1 MLNLFDRFRIGPK
14 LYAGFGA
21 VIVMAGLVTGYLLVN
36 LERFTDTFDRYAG
49 AAAHAQDAI
58 ELEAQAYRVRLF
70 ANRYLA
76 NREPTDLA
84 QARAELV
91 DLDHHLAEL
100 LAAER
105 SAERRGFL
113 DEIRAIGERYGA
125 ALGAIEM
132 LFDQEQAI
140 VEGQLDAAGAA
151 LVAALDGIE
160 EAARQRGD
168 TTAAALAADAEEA
181 NFRLRLAVVRY
192 LGSGREAHAAAVRE
206 ALSGGEA
213 AIATLRQ
220 GLATAFGNRSLAAA
234 ADAFE
239 LYAAGFAAIVDLREQ
254 LAGVIAT
261 MDEAGTAVTATVRR
275 FEAHA
280 VAELEAMLGAAT
292 ADKERAFWGS
302 LIVAGVALVLAS
314 LLAFVLARNLSGPLG
329 AMTTTLRRL
338 ADGENVAAIPGVG
351 RGDEVGAMAAA
362 AAVFKE
368 NVQEREARA
377 RRIAGL
383 VQDFDQRAASVTASL
398 AGAATELEAAARSM
412 AGTAEETSR
421 QAATVAA
428 ATEQASTNV
437 QTVAA
442 AGQEL
447 SASVDDITRQVA
459 ASADATTRAV
469 AEVDRTDQV
478 VGGLVATA
486 ERIKTVVTVISDIAE
501 QTNLLA
507 LNATIEAAR
516 AGEAGRGFAVVANEV
531 KSLAGQTGK
540 ATAEIA
546 AQIQDVQQAM
556 QAAVAAMGGIRQT
569 IDEVGQVST
578 SISAAIEEQ
587 GASTREIARNVEEAA
602 RGTAAVAQAIAEV
615 TQAAGETGG
624 AATQVE
630 STAGTLAEQAEALQR
645 DVEAFLQAVRTA

>member
-1 MLNLFDRFRIGPK
+1 MLNPLDRFRIGPK

-21 VIVMAGLVTGYLLVN
+21 VIVMAGLVAGYLLVN
-36 LERFTDTFDRYAG
+36 LERFTVTYDRYAG
-49 AAAHAQDAI
+49 AAAHTQDAI
-58 ELEAQAYRVRLF
+58 GLETEAFQARLP

-76 NREPTDLA
+76 DQEPAGLA
-84 QARAELV
+84 QARAELA
-91 DLDHHLAEL
+91 DLDQNVGEL
-100 LAAER
+100 LAAES

-113 DEIRAIGERYGA
+113 DEVRAIGERYGA
-125 ALGAIEM
+125 ALGSVEM
-132 LFDQEQAI
+132 LFAQEQAI
-140 VEGQLDAAGAA
+140 VDGQLEPAGAA
-151 LVAALDGIE
+151 LVDALDAIQA
-160 EAARQRGD
+160 AARQRGD
-168 TTAAALAADAEEA
+168 AAAAALAADAEVA
-181 NFRLRLAVVRY
+181 TLRLRLAVVRY
-192 LGSGREAHAAAVRE
+192 LGSGREADAEAARD
-206 ALSGGEA
+206 ALSGAEA
-213 AIATLRQ
+213 AVAVLRQ
-220 GLATAFGNRSLAAA
+220 GLATALDNRSLAAA
-234 ADAFE
+234 AEDLE
-239 LYAAGFAAIVDLREQ
+239 LYSAGFFTIVELRDQ
-254 LAGVIAT
+254 LAEVVAS
-261 MDEAGTAVTATVRR
+261 MDEAGAGIAAAVRR

-292 ADKERAFWGS
+292 AEKERAFWTA
-302 LIVAGVALVLAS
+302 LIVAGAALVLAS
-314 LLAFVLARNLSGPLG
+314 LLAIGLARNLSGPLG

-338 ADGENVAAIPGVG
+338 ADGEDVAAIPGVG

-459 ASADATTRAV
+459 TSADATTRAV
-469 AEVDRTDQV
+469 AEVDRTDKV
-478 VGGLVATA
+478 VGGLVETA
-486 ERIKTVVTVISDIAE
+486 ERIKNVVTVISDIAE

-578 SISAAIEEQ
+578 SISAAVEEQ

-602 RGTAAVAQAIAEV
+602 RGTAAVAEAIAEV
-615 TQAAGETGG
+615 TQAAGETGS

-630 STAGTLAEQAEALQR
+630 STAATLAEQAEALQR
-645 DVEAFLQAVRTA
+645 DVEAFLAAVRTA

>member
-1 MLNLFDRFRIGPK
+1 MLNPLDRFRIGPK
-14 LYAGFGA
+14 LYGGFGA
-21 VIVMAGLVTGYLLVN
+21 VIILAGLVSGYLLVN

-49 AAAHAQDAI
+49 AAAQTQDAI
-58 ELEAQAYRVRLF
+58 GLEAEAYRVRLL

-76 NREPTDLA
+76 DREPAGLA
-84 QARAELV
+84 QARAELA
-91 DLDHHLAEL
+91 DFDHHVAEI
-100 LAAER
+100 LAAE
-105 SAERRGFL
+105 SGAERRGFL
-113 DEIRAIGERYGA
+113 DDIRAIGERYGA

-140 VEGQLDAAGAA
+140 VDGQLDPAGAA
-151 LVAALDGIE
+151 LVAALDAIQA
-160 EAARQRGD
+160 AARQRGD
-168 TTAAALAADAEEA
+168 AATAALAADAEKA
-181 NFRLRLAVVRY
+181 DFQLRLAVVRY

-213 AIATLRQ
+213 AIAALRQ

-234 ADAFE
+234 VEAFE
-239 LYAAGFAAIVDLREQ
+239 LYAAGFAAIVDLRKQ
-254 LAGVIAT
+254 LAEVVAT
-261 MDEAGTAVTATVRR
+261 MDEAGAAATATVRR

-280 VAELEAMLGAAT
+280 VAELEAMLSAAT

-314 LLAFVLARNLSGPLG
+314 LLAIVLARSFSGPLG
-329 AMTTTLRRL
+329 TMTTTLRRL

-459 ASADATTRAV
+459 TAADATTRAV
-469 AEVDRTDQV
+469 AEVDRTDRV
-478 VGGLVATA
+478 VGGLVETA
-486 ERIKTVVTVISDIAE
+486 ERIKSVVTVISDIAE

-546 AQIQDVQQAM
+546 TQIQDVQQAM

-569 IDEVGQVST
+569 IDEVGRVST

-645 DVEAFLQAVRTA
+645 DVEAFLQAVRSA

>member
-1 MLNLFDRFRIGPK
+1 MLNPLDRFRIGPK
-14 LYAGFGA
+14 LCAGFGA
-21 VIVMAGLVTGYLLVN
+21 VIIVTGLVTGYLLVN
-36 LERFTDTFDRYAG
+36 LERFSDTFDRYAG
-49 AAAHAQDAI
+49 AAAHTQDAI
-58 ELEAQAYRVRLF
+58 ALEAEAYRVRLP

-76 NREPTDLA
+76 DREPAALDRARTALA
-84 QARAELV
+84 
-91 DLDHHLAEL
+91 DLDHHVAEL
-100 LAAER
+100 LAAES
-105 SAERRGFL
+105 SAERQGFL
-113 DEIRAIGERYGA
+113 DGIRAINERYGA
-125 ALGAIEM
+125 ALGSLER
-132 LFDQEQAI
+132 LFGQEQAI
-140 VEGQLDAAGAA
+140 VGGQLDPAGASLVDA
-151 LVAALDGIE
+151 LAAIQA
-160 EAARQRGD
+160 AARQRGD
-168 TTAAALAADAEEA
+168 PAAAALAADAAEA
-181 NFRLRLAVVRY
+181 SFRLRLAVVRY
-192 LGSGREAHAAAVRE
+192 LGSGREAHAEAVLD
-206 ALSGGEA
+206 ALSGTEA
-213 AIATLRQ
+213 AIAVLRQ
-220 GLATAFGNRSLAAA
+220 EPATTFGNRSAAA
-234 ADAFE
+234 AEAFE
-239 LYAAGFAAIVDLREQ
+239 LYSAGLFAIVELRQQ
-254 LAGVIAT
+254 LAEVVAT
-261 MDEAGTAVTATVRR
+261 MDQAGAGISAAVRR

-280 VAELEAMLGAAT
+280 VAELEAMLGVAT
-292 ADKERAFWGS
+292 ADQERAFWTS
-302 LIVAGVALVLAS
+302 LSVAGVAFVVAS
-314 LLAFVLARNLSGPLG
+314 LLASGLARNLSGPLG

-338 ADGENVAAIPGVG
+338 ADGEDVTAIPGIG

-368 NVQEREARA
+368 HVQEREARA

-383 VQDFDQRAASVTASL
+383 VSDFDQRAATVTASL

-421 QAATVAA
+421 QAASVAA
-428 ATEQASTNV
+428 STEQASTNV

-459 ASADATTRAV
+459 TAADATSRAV
-469 AEVDRTDQV
+469 AEVDRTDKV
-478 VGGLVATA
+478 VGGLVETA
-486 ERIKTVVTVISDIAE
+486 ERIKNVVTVISDIAE

-546 AQIQDVQQAM
+546 AQIQGVQQAM

-602 RGTAAVAQAIAEV
+602 RGTAAVAEAIAEV
-615 TQAAGETGG
+615 TRAAGATGG
-624 AATQVE
+624 AAAQVK
-630 STAGTLAEQAEALQR
+630 STAATLTEQAEALQR
-645 DVEAFLQAVRTA
+645 DVEAFLAAVRTA